1 MDYSLGPMSS
11 ACVSEDGSKFDSA
24 GQSTVSEPEQHAPA
38 PNNTRL
44 WGIIAGLCVINL
56 LCALEGTVL
65 ITSLPTIAAEL
76 DLGNKFVWVNNV
88 FSLSA

>member
-1 MDYSLGPMSS
+1 MD
-11 ACVSEDGSKFDSA
+11 CVPRPASVCTSEDDSKFDGA
-24 GQSTVSEPEQHAPA
+24 GQTTVSETQHAP
-38 PNNTRL
+38 NNKQYRLRL

-65 ITSLPTIAAEL
+65 ITSLPSIAAEL
-76 DLGNKFVWVNNV
+76 DLGDKFVWVNNV

>member
-1 MDYSLGPMSS
+1 MEYPGRPASV
-11 ACVSEDGSKFDSA
+11 CTSEDGSKFDGA
-24 GQSTVSEPEQHAPA
+24 RQTTQQQA
-38 PNNTRL
+38 PNNKQYRLRL

-65 ITSLPTIAAEL
+65 ITSLPSIAAEL
-76 DLGNKFVWVNNV
+76 DLGDKFVWVNNV